1 MASTIRTAQHGTV
14 RCCKVWFALYQ
25 RKICFSGDV
34 TTLKRKPDAEVK
46 IKPEP
51 SEPVQKKTKDSGYS
65 ASTVSEELPVL
76 PEEVKKEKKKKKAK
90 SYFDDL

>member
-1 MASTIRTAQHGTV
+1 M
-14 RCCKVWFALYQ
+14 L
-25 RKICFSGDV
+25 SGDV
-34 TTLKRKPDAEVK
+34 TTLKRKPDAVVN

-51 SEPVQKKTKDSGYS
+51 SEPAHKKTKDSSHS
-65 ASTVSEELPVL
+65 ASTVPEELPVL

>member
-1 MASTIRTAQHGTV
+1 M
-14 RCCKVWFALYQ
+14 L
-25 RKICFSGDV
+25 SGDV

-51 SEPVQKKTKDSGYS
+51 SEPVHKRAKDSGHS
-65 ASTVSEELPVL
+65 AIAAPEALPVL
-76 PEEVKKEKKKKKAK
+76 PEVKKEKKKKKAK